1 MSFFDILFLSLLGF
15 FSFSGF
21 FRGLMSEI
29 YSFLIWI
36 ISICLAWSIRKTP
49 LSYFQSIYD
58 SSYLELISFVLVF
71 FVFFILCRF
80 LFKFLSL
87 AFNPR
92 FFILNLM
99 GFLVGFFKFY
109 LFVIILY
116 LIADEYIIEQA
127 WWNSSS
133 TSYYIIESSKIVGRI
148 IGDIQMESFK
158 DFEIEPNQLL

>member
-1 MSFFDILFLSLLGF
+1 MSFFDIAFLSLLGF
-15 FSFSGF
+15 FSFRGF
-21 FRGLMSEI
+21 FRGLMAEI

-58 SSYLELISFVLVF
+58 SSYLELISFVLIF

-148 IGDIQMESFK
+148 IGDIQMENFK

>member
-1 MSFFDILFLSLLGF
+1 MSLFDILFLSLLGF
-15 FSFSGF
+15 FSFRGF
-21 FRGLMSEI
+21 FRGLMAEI
-29 YSFLIWI
+29 YSFFIWI
-36 ISICLAWSIRKTP
+36 ISICLAWNIRKTP

-92 FFILNLM
+92 FFIFNLM

>member
-1 MSFFDILFLSLLGF
+1 MSFFDIAFLSLLGF
-15 FSFSGF
+15 FSFRGF
-21 FRGLMSEI
+21 FRGLMAEI

-58 SSYLELISFVLVF
+58 SSYLELISFVLIF

>member
-1 MSFFDILFLSLLGF
+1 MSFFDILFLSLLSF
-15 FSFSGF
+15 FSLRGF
-21 FRGLMSEI
+21 FRGLMTEI
-29 YSFLIWI
+29 YSFFIWI

-58 SSYLELISFVLVF
+58 SSYLELISFVLIF
-71 FVFFILCRF
+71 LNLFILCRF

-92 FFILNLM
+92 FFIFNLM
-99 GFLVGFFKFY
+99 GFLVGFLKFY

-148 IGDIQMESFK
+148 NGDIQMENFK

>member
-1 MSFFDILFLSLLGF
+1 MA
-15 FSFSGF
+15 
-21 FRGLMSEI
+21 EI
-29 YSFLIWI
+29 YSFFIWI

-58 SSYLELISFVLVF
+58 SSYLELISFVLIF

-148 IGDIQMESFK
+148 IADIQMDSFK

>member
-1 MSFFDILFLSLLGF
+1 MSFFDIAFLSLLGF
-15 FSFSGF
+15 FSFRGF
-21 FRGLMSEI
+21 FRGLMAEI

-58 SSYLELISFVLVF
+58 SSYLELISFVLIF

-109 LFVIILY
+109 LFVIFLY

>member
-1 MSFFDILFLSLLGF
+1 MSFFDIAFLSLLGF
-15 FSFSGF
+15 FSFRGF
-21 FRGLMSEI
+21 FRGLMAEI

>member
-15 FSFSGF
+15 FSLSGF
-21 FRGLMSEI
+21 FRGLMTEI
-29 YSFLIWI
+29 YSFFIWI

-58 SSYLELISFVLVF
+58 SSYLELILFVLIF
-71 FVFFILCRF
+71 LIFFILCRF

-92 FFILNLM
+92 FFIFNLM

-148 IGDIQMESFK
+148 IGDIQMENFK

>member
-1 MSFFDILFLSLLGF
+1 MSFFDVAFLSLLGF
-15 FSFSGF
+15 FSFRGY
-21 FRGLMSEI
+21 FRGLIIEI
-29 YSFLIWI
+29 YSFSIWI
-36 ISICLAWSIRKTP
+36 ISICLAWSTRKTP

-58 SSYLELISFVLVF
+58 SSYLELISFVLIF
-71 FVFFILCRF
+71 LIIFILCRF
-80 LFKFLSL
+80 LFKFFSL

-92 FFILNLM
+92 FFLLNLM

-127 WWNSSS
+127 WWNLSS
-133 TSYYIIESSKIVGRI
+133 TSYYIIESSKIVGSI
-148 IGDIQMESFK
+148 IGDIQMEDFK

>member
-1 MSFFDILFLSLLGF
+1 MSLFDILFLSLLGF
-15 FSFSGF
+15 FSFRGF
-21 FRGLMSEI
+21 FRGLLAEI
-29 YSFLIWI
+29 NSLFIWI
-36 ISICLAWSIRKTP
+36 ISICLAWNIRKTP

-58 SSYLELISFVLVF
+58 SSYLELISFVLIF
-71 FVFFILCRF
+71 LVFFILCRF

-87 AFNPR
+87 TFNPR
-92 FFILNLM
+92 FFLLNLM

>member
-15 FSFSGF
+15 FSLRGF
-21 FRGLMSEI
+21 FRGLMTEI
-29 YSFLIWI
+29 YSFFIWI

-49 LSYFQSIYD
+49 LSYFESIYD
-58 SSYLELISFVLVF
+58 SSYLELILFVLIF
-71 FVFFILCRF
+71 LIFFILCRF

-92 FFILNLM
+92 FFIFNLM

-116 LIADEYIIEQA
+116 LIADEYIIDQA

-148 IGDIQMESFK
+148 IGDIQMESLK

>member
-1 MSFFDILFLSLLGF
+1 MSFFDIAFLSLLGF
-15 FSFSGF
+15 FSFRGF
-21 FRGLMSEI
+21 FRGLMAEI

-99 GFLVGFFKFY
+99 GFLVGLFKFY

>member
-15 FSFSGF
+15 FRFRGF
-21 FRGLMSEI
+21 FRGLMAEI

>member
-15 FSFSGF
+15 FSFKGF
-21 FRGLMSEI
+21 FRGLMAEI

-58 SSYLELISFVLVF
+58 SSYLELISFVLIF

-99 GFLVGFFKFY
+99 GFLVGLFKFY

-158 DFEIEPNQLL
+158 EIEIEPNQLL

>member
-15 FSFSGF
+15 FSLRGF
-21 FRGLMSEI
+21 FRGLMTEI
-29 YSFLIWI
+29 YSFFIWI

-49 LSYFQSIYD
+49 LSYFQSVYD

-92 FFILNLM
+92 FFIFNLM

-148 IGDIQMESFK
+148 IGDIQMENFK

>member
-1 MSFFDILFLSLLGF
+1 MSFFDVLFLGLLGF
-15 FSFSGF
+15 FSFRGF
-21 FRGLMSEI
+21 FRGLMVEI
-29 YSFLIWI
+29 YSFLTWI
-36 ISICLAWSIRKTP
+36 ISICLAWSITKTP
-49 LSYFQSIYD
+49 PSYFQPIYD

-92 FFILNLM
+92 FFIFNLM

-116 LIADEYIIEQA
+116 LIADEYIIDQA

-148 IGDIQMESFK
+148 IGDIQMENFK

>member
-1 MSFFDILFLSLLGF
+1 MSFFDIVFLSFLSF
-15 FSFSGF
+15 FSFRGF
-21 FRGLMSEI
+21 FRGLITEI

-49 LSYFQSIYD
+49 LSFFQSTYEG
-58 SSYLELISFVLVF
+58 SYFELISFVLIFLIF
-71 FVFFILCRF
+71 FALCRF

-116 LIADEYIIEQA
+116 LIADEYIIEQV
-127 WWNSSS
+127 WWNLSS
-133 TSYYIIESSKIVGRI
+133 TSYYIIEASKIVGSI
-148 IGDIQMESFK
+148 IGDIQMEGFK

>member
-1 MSFFDILFLSLLGF
+1 MSFFDIAFLSLLGF
-15 FSFSGF
+15 FSFRGF
-21 FRGLMSEI
+21 FRGLMAEI

-58 SSYLELISFVLVF
+58 SSYLELISFVLIF
-71 FVFFILCRF
+71 LIFFILCRF

>member
-1 MSFFDILFLSLLGF
+1 MSLFDILFLSLLGF
-15 FSFSGF
+15 FSFRGF
-21 FRGLMSEI
+21 FRGLMAEI
-29 YSFLIWI
+29 NSFFIWI
-36 ISICLAWSIRKTP
+36 ISICLAWNLRKTP

-58 SSYLELISFVLVF
+58 SSYLELISFVLIF
-71 FVFFILCRF
+71 LIFFILCRF

-99 GFLVGFFKFY
+99 GFLVGFLKFY
-109 LFVIILY
+109 FFVLILY

-148 IGDIQMESFK
+148 IGDIQMENFK

>member
-1 MSFFDILFLSLLGF
+1 MSFFDIAFLSLLGF
-15 FSFSGF
+15 FSFRGF
-21 FRGLMSEI
+21 FRGLMAEI

-58 SSYLELISFVLVF
+58 SSYLELISFVLIF

-92 FFILNLM
+92 FFIFNLM

-148 IGDIQMESFK
+148 IGDIQMENFK